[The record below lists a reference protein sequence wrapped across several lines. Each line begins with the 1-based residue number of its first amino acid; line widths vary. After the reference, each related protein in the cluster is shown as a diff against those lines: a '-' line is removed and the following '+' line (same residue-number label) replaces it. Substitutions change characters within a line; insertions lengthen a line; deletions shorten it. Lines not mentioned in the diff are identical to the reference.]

1 MKVYVRA
8 PYPENRLAELKELF
22 DEVLYEPWNDTG
34 ERYYEDEM
42 LEHLLKEQPDVLI
55 TELDRVTEKVL
66 NGYKGLKLIGDCRAT
81 PANLDTA
88 ACTKAGVPV
97 LCTPGRNNQA
107 VAELV
112 VALIIMHMRHGL
124 ESIQWIKDGKWV
136 AGTTP
141 YFTWMGHELQ
151 GKRVGLV
158 GFGAVSQAAA
168 KILDGF
174 DCDVCYYVS
183 DSTRGIVTE
192 ELLRSMKKDALFVN
206 AGRSAL
212 VDTQALIRVL
222 NDRAIAG
229 AVLDVL
235 DNEPP
240 TAEDLEIMNC
250 PNVILTPHICGA
262 TYEVTNHQADILN
275 ARIRQWLAG
284 ENLEKIV
291 YNHDVLAR

>member
-1 MKVYVRA
+1 
-8 PYPENRLAELKELF
+8 
-22 DEVLYEPWNDTG
+22 
-34 ERYYEDEM
+34 
-42 LEHLLKEQPDVLI
+42 
-55 TELDRVTEKVL
+55 
-66 NGYKGLKLIGDCRAT
+66 
-81 PANLDTA
+81 
-88 ACTKAGVPV
+88 
-97 LCTPGRNNQA
+97 
-107 VAELV
+107 
-112 VALIIMHMRHGL
+112 
-124 ESIQWIKDGKWV
+124 
-136 AGTTP
+136 
-141 YFTWMGHELQ
+141 
-151 GKRVGLV
+151 
-158 GFGAVSQAAA
+158 
-168 KILDGF
+168 
-174 DCDVCYYVS
+174 
-183 DSTRGIVTE
+183 
-192 ELLRSMKKDALFVN
+192 MKKDALFVN

-291 YNHDVLAR
+291 YNRDVLAR